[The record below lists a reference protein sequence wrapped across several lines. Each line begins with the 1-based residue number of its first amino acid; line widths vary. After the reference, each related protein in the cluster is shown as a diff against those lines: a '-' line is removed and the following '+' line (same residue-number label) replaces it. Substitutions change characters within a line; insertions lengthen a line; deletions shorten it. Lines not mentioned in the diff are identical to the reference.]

1 MAAVPQPIHSTL
13 AKIYE
18 AYEKKYGGEPPRAH
32 LGASLIG
39 HECDRYLWLMF
50 HWAEFEKFEG
60 RMLRLFQTGHLEE
73 PRLVGDLRAIG
84 VEVHDKDPA
93 GDQWQVFT
101 LGGHFGG
108 SMDAALHNVPE
119 APKAWH
125 VGEFKTSS
133 EKKFLEMQKKGV
145 EEANKKHFAQ
155 MTTYMGLTGMKRA
168 LYVMKNKNTDEL
180 HIERLEF
187 NEAEFAKIMRRAEV
201 VVKAT
206 EPPPRCAKDGSWYV
220 CKFCPMRQICWGQT
234 APQVNC
240 RTCVH
245 STPELD
251 GDKRWSCAKL
261 KKNLA
266 YEVKDGKLVND
277 EQLRGCA
284 GHRYIPAL
292 LETFAEPVAHDGDR
306 GVVYQLHDG
315 GSTFI
320 NGEGPGAFTSHEI
333 RNCEGKAGL
342 ADPNI
347 LEMRKRFGARITEET
362 PE

>member
-1 MAAVPQPIHSTL
+1 MAAMPQPLHSTL

-18 AYEKKYGGEPPRAH
+18 AYEKKYGSEPPRAH
-32 LGASLIG
+32 LGASIIG
-39 HECDRYLWLMF
+39 HECDRYLWLTF

-73 PRLVGDLRAIG
+73 PRLVDDLRAIG

-93 GDQWQVFT
+93 GAQWQVFT

-125 VGEFKTSS
+125 VAEFKTSS
-133 EKKFLEMQKKGV
+133 DKKFQEMKKLGV
-145 EEANKKHFAQ
+145 REANKKHFAQ
-155 MTTYMGLTGMKRA
+155 MTTYMGLTQMNRA
-168 LYVMKNKNTDEL
+168 LYIMKNKNTDEL
-180 HIERLEF
+180 HIERVEF
-187 NEAEFAKIMRRAEV
+187 DEDEFKRIVLRATRI
-201 VVKAT
+201 VKAA
-206 EPPPRCAKDGSWYV
+206 EPPARCAKDPSWYV
-220 CKFCPMRQICWGQT
+220 CKMCPMRQVCWGQA

-240 RTCVH
+240 RTCAH

-251 GDKRWSCAKL
+251 GEKRWSCAKL
-261 KKNLA
+261 QKNLA
-266 YEVKDGKLVND
+266 YEVKDGKVIQD

-292 LETFAEPVAHDGDR
+292 LERFARPVANTEQGD
-306 GVVYQLHDG
+306 VVYELLEG
-315 GSTFI
+315 GSTFT
-320 NGEGPGAFTSHEI
+320 NGDGPSAFTSHEI
-333 RNCEGKAGL
+333 RNCEGKAAL
-342 ADPNI
+342 SDPNVH
-347 LEMRKRFGARITEET
+347 EMKRVFCARITEET